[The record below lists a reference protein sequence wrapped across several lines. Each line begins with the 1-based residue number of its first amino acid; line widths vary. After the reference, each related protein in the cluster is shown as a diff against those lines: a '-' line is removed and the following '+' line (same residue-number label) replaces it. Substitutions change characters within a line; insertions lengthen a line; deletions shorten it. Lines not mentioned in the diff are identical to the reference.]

1 MNLNFSINKIF
12 LKVNTTLT
20 SLSLADNSIGKGGG
34 MAFAETLQIN
44 ITLEHLNLGNC
55 DLVCHSIPFNIS
67 LKIIRI

>member
-1 MNLNFSINKIF
+1 MFCFSIKTIF

-55 DLVCHSIPFNIS
+55 DLVCH
-67 LKIIRI
+67 